1 MGQHKEVFRFKD
13 LYRFEGFNF
22 REAFI
27 EVDTILV
34 TLRRCRKTG
43 TCPCCGKRTSRIHSR
58 RQRRIRDLDVA
69 TSKVY
74 LDFPTYEIECRCGY
88 EGWEALSFCDDYSR
102 YTTRFEERVVI
113 FCTKMTI
120 KDAAA
125 EMRISWNAAKNI
137 DKKNIRKYLVPLDEV
152 IPRRIGVDEIAYQIG
167 QNYLTVVRDV
177 DLKKVIWVGEG
188 RRKETLDEF
197 FTTLGMEKSWNIM
210 VAVLDMWDPYI
221 ASIRAHTDA
230 TLVFDK
236 FHIAKAISSAIDD
249 VRRHEF
255 SKADDTERKMM
266 KHKRF
271 LILARQERL
280 NPTEKETLTDL
291 LRLNNT
297 LYKAYLLKEQLLDIF
312 DEENSTAA
320 EKRLRTWVDNINTA
334 AIAPLVSVAKT
345 IQHYWQGILNY
356 FTHRITNAQ
365 SEGFNNKIN
374 ILKRRAYGFK
384 DLDYFKLKI
393 MQACGITSSK

>member
-13 LYRFEGFNF
+13 LYRFDGFRF
-22 REAFI
+22 AEAF
-27 EVDTILV
+27 LV
-34 TLRRCRKTG
+34 EDSIIVSLKRVRRTG
-43 TCPCCGKRTSRIHSR
+43 TCPCCGKRCSSIHSR

-69 TSKVY
+69 TSTVY
-74 LDFPTYEIECRCGY
+74 LEFITYEVVCRCGY
-88 EGWEALSFCDDYSR
+88 EGWEQLGFCDDYSR

-113 FCTKMTI
+113 FCTKMTV

-125 EMRISWNAAKNI
+125 EMHISWNAAKNI

-188 RRKETLDEF
+188 RKKETLDGF
-197 FTTLGMEKSWNIM
+197 FIALGMEKSWNIR

-230 TLVFDK
+230 ALVFDK
-236 FHIAKAISSAIDD
+236 FHIAKAVNAAVDI

-255 SKADDTERKMM
+255 SKADYTERKEM

-280 NPTEKETLTDL
+280 NPSEKETLNDL
-291 LRLNNT
+291 LQLNKQ

-312 DEENSTAA
+312 DEENLATA
-320 EKRLRTWVDNINTA
+320 EKRLRQWITNIHAA
-334 AIAPLVSVAKT
+334 AITPLISVAKT

-356 FTHRITNAQ
+356 FTYRITNAQ

-374 ILKRRAYGFK
+374 ILKRRAYGFR
-384 DLDYFKLKI
+384 DLEYFKLKI
-393 MQACGITSSK
+393 MQSCGIVSSK